1 MSFWIGRSVDPSR
14 PSDPAADRFH
24 RVLFFWPHRQRAS
37 SCTDT
42 QLGKHEP
49 WSAVPA
55 DDNPYVRLIVAR
67 ILADTLR
74 RLELRYPV
82 LDHDR
87 TTELRDMRRMLRS
100 DTASAVTDRPANR
113 G

>member
-1 MSFWIGRSVDPSR
+1 MPMAIRWVYTLEE
-14 PSDPAADRFH
+14 ADGGYNLTIH
-24 RVLFFWPHRQRAS
+24 
-37 SCTDT
+37 
-42 QLGKHEP
+42 GEP

-55 DDNPYVRLIVAR
+55 DDKPYVRLIVAR
-67 ILADTLR
+67 ILADTLM

-87 TTELRDMRRMLRS
+87 TTEFRDMRGMLRS
-100 DTASAVTDRPANR
+100 ETASAVSDRPANR